1 MFKGLRGIT
10 YKVSDIEKAKNWYSK
25 VFDTKPTLDTSFAVL
40 FSIGNSALALIPN
53 KNATP
58 KNDDSVIAYWEVDDI
73 DYEYKRL
80 LQLGATV
87 HTEIGIVFNSRRAI
101 VIDPFGNI
109 LGIRTM
115 SVDAKEQSVEEQPSQ
130 TAMQV
135 ASARARAALE
145 EREEIRGHDYLAEIF
160 LPEERK
166 AFLKEPVVKKMT
178 NRIPGMYEYVIA
190 RTTYFDSI
198 VEQALRENIPQI
210 VFLGAGYDSRPYR
223 FKDLIKDT
231 RIFELDIHTT
241 QQHKMKLL
249 HQNNIPIP
257 EQLTFVSINFNT
269 ETLEDV
275 LFKAGYKKDHKN
287 LFIWE
292 GVTYYLL
299 PNVVDDTLSFI
310 KSTSSV
316 GSTVC
321 FDYGSFWPEMLNAYG
336 VKEAGEFMRINN
348 PGEPT
353 RFGIE
358 RGKIGPFLSD
368 RGYKIIDHLTA
379 EDMERKFLTLRDGSL
394 AGKVLSFLCFAHAS
408 IAG

>member
-1 MFKGLRGIT
+1 
-10 YKVSDIEKAKNWYSK
+10 
-25 VFDTKPTLDTSFAVL
+25 
-40 FSIGNSALALIPN
+40 
-53 KNATP
+53 
-58 KNDDSVIAYWEVDDI
+58 
-73 DYEYKRL
+73 L

-115 SVDAKEQSVEEQPSQ
+115 SVDAHKQSVEEQPSQ

-166 AFLKEPVVKKMT
+166 AFLKEPAVRKMT

-190 RTTYFDSI
+190 RTAYFDSI

-210 VFLGAGYDSRPYR
+210 VFLGAGYESRPYR

-257 EQLTFVSINFNT
+257 EQLTFVPINFNT

-379 EDMERKFLTLRDGSL
+379 EDMERKFLTLRDSSL

>member
-10 YKVSDIEKAKNWYSK
+10 YKVPDIEKAKNWYSK

-53 KNATP
+53 KNAAA

-73 DYEYKRL
+73 DSEYKRL

-166 AFLKEPVVKKMT
+166 AFLKESVVKKMT

-269 ETLEDV
+269 ETPEDK
-275 LFKAGYKKDHKN
+275 LFKAGYKKNQKN

-299 PNVVDDTLSFI
+299 PKAVDDTLSFI

-321 FDYGSFWPEMLNAYG
+321 FDYSAFWPEMTNAYG
-336 VKEAGEFMRINN
+336 VKELVESMRTNN
-348 PGEPT
+348 PGEPA
-353 RFGIE
+353 RFMIE
-358 RGKIGPFLSD
+358 RGKIEPFLSD
-368 RGYKIIDHLTA
+368 RGYNIIDHLTA
-379 EDMERKFLTLRDGSL
+379 EDMERKFLTLHDGSL
-394 AGKVLSFLCFAHAS
+394 AGKVVGFFCFAHAAIS
-408 IAG
+408 G